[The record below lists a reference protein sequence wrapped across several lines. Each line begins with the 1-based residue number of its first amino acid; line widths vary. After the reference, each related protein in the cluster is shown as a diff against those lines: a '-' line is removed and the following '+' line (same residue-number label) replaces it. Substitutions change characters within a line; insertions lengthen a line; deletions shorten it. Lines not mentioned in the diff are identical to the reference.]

1 MSVSPEVIHL
11 CAEAG
16 FEMKIV
22 KLNTVDQTN
31 HENNSL
37 FPFCGNFS
45 LR

>member
-11 CAEAG
+11 CAEVG

-22 KLNTVDQTN
+22 KLNTEDQTHN
-31 HENNSL
+31 EINIL